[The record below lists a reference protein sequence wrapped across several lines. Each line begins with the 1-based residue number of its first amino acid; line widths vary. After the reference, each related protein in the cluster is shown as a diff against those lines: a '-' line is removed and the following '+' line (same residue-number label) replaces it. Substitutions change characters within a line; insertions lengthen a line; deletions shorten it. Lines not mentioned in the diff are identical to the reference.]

1 MDGGSVEGNGRAL
14 SRRVVAKGFGGGAA
28 TALAAL
34 GLRVPARAGAAQGAT
49 PPATDQAIPDAWA
62 AAWSSGSG
70 EDVAAL
76 FAEDGVYEDVPF
88 EETATGRAAIAAHAQ
103 AYFDGARDVALRVES
118 AVAIP
123 TGYVVQWRDEYT
135 AASTGAR
142 VSYRGASILEVAD
155 GGLAREV
162 AYYDRAT
169 IAAQEWGAGD
179 GPAAAGTPESGA

>member
-1 MDGGSVEGNGRAL
+1 VAAESRAL

-34 GLRVPARAGAAQGAT
+34 GLRVPARAGAAQSAP
-49 PPATDQAIPDAWA
+49 PPATARAIPDAWA

-70 EDVAAL
+70 EEVAAL

-88 EETATGRAAIAAHAQ
+88 EETAAGRAAIAAHAQ
-103 AYFDGARDVALRVES
+103 GYFAGARDVALRIES
-118 AVAIP
+118 AAAIP
-123 TGYVVQWRDEYT
+123 GGYVVQWRDDHT

-169 IAAQEWGAGD
+169 IAAQEWGAGG
-179 GPAAAGTPESGA
+179 GPPEAATPEAGA